1 MSATI
6 SFCSRLLQE
15 NRYSSLIKLST
26 MIYIN
31 LIAAIFLFFGS
42 QDSALINGESEE
54 LVIIEQDYNK
64 ALKLASEEDKLLFID
79 FYTTWC
85 APCKK
90 LDKLVFQDGTI
101 KESLQKDFILL
112 KYDAE
117 KDTDFHLS
125 KKHHVS
131 SYPTGLILTPEGF
144 VVNRQYGFP
153 GEDALSLQKNVL
165 EFTGESI
172 VRFKENRIVKG
183 YSNTIDPSNYPEFYI
198 NFINRTNTKVNS
210 SEISN
215 YLITTENKFSEEYFS
230 TLIYFGRDA
239 PVEIADYV
247 LNNKQKYMNLYGKKD
262 VEILLYFLS
271 VAKFD
276 TALADMSQ
284 EKFEQAESF
293 TKRALSQDWVDD
305 ILLSYRKEFL
315 KAQNKWDQVFN
326 INADLK
332 DKGEFG
338 NVSINNFSWQVYE
351 KCDDKDVIK
360 KCIQWMKE
368 LTSTESNYAYLDTY
382 AHLLY
387 KSGNKTEAK
396 DIAQLA
402 IAAAEKENVSGKGIK
417 ALVKKL

>member
-1 MSATI
+1 
-6 SFCSRLLQE
+6 
-15 NRYSSLIKLST
+15 